1 MVESGDRSGGSVA
14 PFLRKCYDMVED
26 SSTDPIIS
34 WGANAGTF
42 VIWDITDFTV
52 QLLPKYFKH
61 SNFSSFMRQ
70 LNIYGFRK
78 VDTDRWEFANEG
90 FVKGQKHL
98 MKNIARRKNIQAV
111 EQKKSSRQTKDQKE
125 SVAIAE
131 NDGLWKE
138 VETLKNDKN
147 SLMQELV
154 KLSKLQT
161 TSEGKV
167 VVLKERIQGMEKNQQ
182 ELFSFL
188 VMAIQNPG
196 LLVQLLKHG
205 VKNGSLVSDGNLVKY
220 LPGLEE
226 GTEPECLP
234 DMEFSKFPKPGDS
247 LEDSPDV
254 VLNNDFL
261 KLLMEGKLSFD
272 SHCPFVLP
280 EFPDS
285 SCAWDQLLLESP
297 FMTNTEETNRNPEEF
312 LGDSGFLLEPMVLKP
327 VSESSPEFED
337 LVRQMGKS
345 YPFDNHS
352 DADGDDSD
360 GSSMDFVT
368 EQMQPFSS
376 AN

>member
-1 MVESGDRSGGSVA
+1 MVDGGGSLA
-14 PFLRKCYDMVED
+14 PFLSKCYDMVED
-26 SSTDPIIS
+26 SSTDPIVS

-111 EQKKSSRQTKDQKE
+111 KQKKSLWQNKDQKE
-125 SVAIAE
+125 PVAITE
-131 NDGLWKE
+131 NDGLRKE

-154 KLSKLQT
+154 KLRKLQT

-167 VVLKERIQGMEKNQQ
+167 VVLKERLQGMEKNQQ
-182 ELFSFL
+182 ELLSFL

-196 LLVQLLKHG
+196 LLVQLLQHG
-205 VKNGSLVSDGNLVKY
+205 VKNGSLISDGNLVKY
-220 LPGLEE
+220 LPGVEE
-226 GTEPECLP
+226 RTESECSP

-261 KLLMEGKLSFD
+261 KPLMEGKLSFD

-285 SCAWDQLLLESP
+285 SRAWDQLLLESP
-297 FMTNTEETNRNPEEF
+297 FMTNAEETNRNPEEF
-312 LGDSGFLLEPMVLKP
+312 LGDSGSLLEPMVLKP
-327 VSESSPEFED
+327 VSASSPEFED
-337 LVRQMGKS
+337 LVRQIEKS
-345 YPFDNHS
+345 YPVDNDS

-368 EQMQPFSS
+368 EQILPFSP